1 MQESDVI
8 RKVGL
13 LFCFINFVEYN
24 IDTEYVHNLL
34 NFQSEHS
41 HVTSTQAKKHML
53 GPRVC

>member
-1 MQESDVI
+1 MQKSDVI
-8 RKVGL
+8 RTVGM
-13 LFCFINFVEYN
+13 LFHFINFAKYN

-41 HVTSTQAKKHML
+41 HVTSTQAKKHIL